1 VRHSSL
7 AEGLVRTAAELL
19 EKAQAFDALAAT
31 AQNDLLRATY
41 LEIAN
46 NYRELAQLRERQ
58 PPLR

>member
-41 LEIAN
+41 LEIAK